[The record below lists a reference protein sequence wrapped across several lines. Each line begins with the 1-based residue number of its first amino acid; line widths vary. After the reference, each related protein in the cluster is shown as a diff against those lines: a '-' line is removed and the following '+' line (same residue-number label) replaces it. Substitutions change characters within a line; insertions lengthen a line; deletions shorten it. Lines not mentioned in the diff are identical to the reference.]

1 MGLSKKGFAGKL
13 GFSLYCDSKVAMVIE
28 RSSSVDS
35 QCAMVDEALVVE
47 AVRYQS
53 IPLSSLVPLGV
64 QDFSSSSLSC

>member
-47 AVRYQS
+47 AVRY
-53 IPLSSLVPLGV
+53 
-64 QDFSSSSLSC
+64 